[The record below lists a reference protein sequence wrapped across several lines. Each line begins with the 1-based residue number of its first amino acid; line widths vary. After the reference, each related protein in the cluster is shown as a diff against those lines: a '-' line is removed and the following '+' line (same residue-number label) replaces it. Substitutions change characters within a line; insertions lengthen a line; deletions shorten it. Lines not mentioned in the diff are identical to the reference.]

1 MRETA
6 VDAET
11 IEAVWKKAREIPG
24 LPGTIWR
31 RDRFGMTIRRFDY
44 GRTDS
49 DFGWVV
55 DRLLIAVD
63 DENSHTRLQPL
74 QWRNA
79 TGVEPRA
86 ESVGWLGSR
95 A

>member
-1 MRETA
+1 MRETT

-11 IEAVWKKAREIPG
+11 IEAVWKKGREIPG
-24 LPGTIWR
+24 LPGSIWR

-55 DRLLIAVD
+55 DRFLIAI
-63 DENSHTRLQPL
+63 EGGSPHTRLQPL
-74 QWRNA
+74 QWRNSA
-79 TGVEPRA
+79 GEIPQVQ
-86 ESVGWLGSR
+86 
-95 A
+95 